1 MKTRH
6 AIATIAVLGTLFFA
20 NARPSL
26 ADLDVNDVVRKAD
39 KVLDANAE
47 FRQEVNALPRVQRL
61 IWINLSNQVATR
73 TNQIK
78 TAAQQDNEAVARL
91 RASQLQ
97 TVINQIDNFVSQLGN
112 GQVARD
118 VQEAFDDLKD
128 EARDLIR
135 EVD

>member
-6 AIATIAVLGTLFFA
+6 AIATLTVLGTLFFA
-20 NARPSL
+20 NVRPSL
-26 ADLDVNDVVRKAD
+26 ADLDVDDVIEKAD

-47 FRQEVNALPRVQRL
+47 FRQEVNGLPVAQRL
-61 IWINLSNQVATR
+61 ALGRLTLQVTNR

-78 TAAQQDNEAVARL
+78 TAAQQDNENLAQL

-97 TVINQIDNFVSQLGN
+97 TVINQIKAIVQGLGN
-112 GQVARD
+112 AAAAEEAK
-118 VQEAFDDLKD
+118 EAFDDLED

>member
-6 AIATIAVLGTLFFA
+6 AIATLAVLGTLFFA
-20 NARPSL
+20 QTRSSL
-26 ADLDVNDVVRKAD
+26 ADLDVNDVIRKAD

-47 FRQEVNALPRVQRL
+47 FRQEVNALPVAQRVVLNRL
-61 IWINLSNQVATR
+61 ILQVTNR

-78 TAAQQDNEAVARL
+78 TAAQQDNENLAQL

-97 TVINQIDNFVSQLGN
+97 TVINQIKAIVQGLGN
-112 GQVARD
+112 AAAAED
-118 VQEAFDDLKD
+118 VKEAFDDLED